1 VLLILHPSLLLCES
15 LSEALGNGDATEI
28 RHTQSLQGALH
39 ELRSRSAML
48 TLAGL
53 EEGAE
58 DVGAYVRKLL
68 ENGSESVVVLAPT
81 VEEPDMLAALDAGA
95 LGYVGR
101 DQPLD
106 RLVFDVRG
114 ALRGEACL
122 PRDKLAPVLRLL
134 IDRNRV
140 EEERAERLGRLSKR
154 EREVLDLLAAG
165 DNNDDIATKLFLSRA
180 TVRTHV
186 QNILGKLEVHSRMEA
201 VAVAHGS
208 GATRTVGGA
217 DVNQA

>member
-1 VLLILHPSLLLCES
+1 VLLLLHPSRLLCES
-15 LSEALGNGDATEI
+15 LSEALGNDDGTEVRHVQTLPDA
-28 RHTQSLQGALH
+28 LA
-39 ELRSRSAML
+39 ELRRRSAIL

-53 EEGAE
+53 EAATEGVSAF
-58 DVGAYVRKLL
+58 VRALL
-68 ENGSESVVVLAPT
+68 DSGSKSVVILAPA
-81 VEEPDMLAALDAGA
+81 VDEPDMLAALDAGA

-140 EEERAERLGRLSKR
+140 EQERAERLGRLSKR
-154 EREVLDLLAAG
+154 EREVLGLLASG
-165 DNNDDIATKLFLSRA
+165 QGNDEIAVALFLSKA

-186 QNILGKLEVHSRMEA
+186 QNILSKLEVHSRLEA
-201 VAVAHGS
+201 IALAVETGL
-208 GATRTVGGA
+208 TRPPTE
-217 DVNQA
+217 D

>member
-1 VLLILHPSLLLCES
+1 VLLILHPSLLLCET
-15 LSEALGNGDATEI
+15 LSEALGNGDVPEI
-28 RHTQSLQGALH
+28 RHAQSLQGALH
-39 ELRSRSAML
+39 ELGSRSAML

-140 EEERAERLGRLSKR
+140 EEERAGRLGRLSKR
-154 EREVLDLLAAG
+154 EREVLDHLAAG
-165 DNNDDIATKLFLSRA
+165 HNNDEIAGLLFLSKA

-201 VAVAHGS
+201 VAMAHASTTKAGDTD
-208 GATRTVGGA
+208 AHRA
-217 DVNQA
+217 

>member
-1 VLLILHPSLLLCES
+1 MLLLLHPSRLLCES
-15 LSEALGNGDATEI
+15 LSQALGNGDGTEI
-28 RHTQSLQGALH
+28 RHVQALPDALA
-39 ELRSRSAML
+39 ELRQRPATL

-53 EEGAE
+53 EAAAE
-58 DVGAYVRKLL
+58 DIAAFVRALL
-68 ENGSESVVVLAPT
+68 DSGSESVVILAPT
-81 VEEPDMLAALDAGA
+81 VDEPDMLAALDAGA

-140 EEERAERLGRLSKR
+140 EQERAERLGRLSKR
-154 EREVLDLLAAG
+154 EREVLDLLADG
-165 DNNDDIATKLFLSRA
+165 LNNDDIAGRLFLSRA

-186 QNILGKLEVHSRMEA
+186 QNILGKLDVHSRMDA
-201 VAVAHGS
+201 VALVHNLQISSS
-208 GATRTVGGA
+208 GGGP
-217 DVNQA
+217 Q

>member
-15 LSEALGNGDATEI
+15 LSEALGNGDTTGI
-28 RHTQSLQGALH
+28 RHAQSLPGALD
-39 ELRSRSAML
+39 ELSSRSATL
-48 TLAGL
+48 TLAGR
-53 EEGAE
+53 EAAAE
-58 DVGAYVRKLL
+58 DVGTYVRTLL

-81 VEEPDMLAALDAGA
+81 VDEGDMLTALDAGA

-140 EEERAERLGRLSKR
+140 EQERASRLGRLSKR
-154 EREVLDLLAAG
+154 EREVLELLAAG
-165 DNNDDIATKLFLSRA
+165 LNNDDIAGQLFLSRA

-201 VAVAHGS
+201 VAVAHAS
-208 GATRTVGGA
+208 TTTDGGT
-217 DVNQA
+217 DVHRS